1 MIEELTHENVT
12 DMLQIGQAFTTECNY
27 PPFNLEA
34 FSKFWRMVIDAELG
48 KILAVRE
55 NGKLV
60 AALGMAI
67 THDPNSGMLMAL
79 EQFWYVMPTHR
90 KTRVGLDLFAAFEKE
105 GERCG
110 AKRLVMVHLA
120 NLTPESLQKFY
131 ERKGYRLV
139 EQTFWKEL

>member
-1 MIEELTHENVT
+1 MIEELTVETVD
-12 DMLQIGQAFTTECNY
+12 DMLPIGEAFTTECNY
-27 PPFNLEA
+27 PPFNMEC
-34 FSKFWRMVIDAELG
+34 FGNFWRAVIGQNVG
-48 KILAVRE
+48 KIFAVRE
-55 NGKLV
+55 NGQLV
-60 AALGMAI
+60 AALGMATTI
-67 THDPNSGMLMAL
+67 DPNSGMLMAL

-90 KTRVGLDLFAAFEKE
+90 KTHVGLDLFAAFEKE